1 MGHSEEEMLGRAP
14 PFDPFRRHFRRLQL
28 KSGGPAAHESYH
40 LPLLSSEPDGVR
52 RLPPRRTQLST
63 SETANRG
70 CAKKTSGRNSAS
82 L

>member
-52 RLPPRRTQLST
+52 RLSPRRTRLST
-63 SETANRG
+63 PIQIARG
-70 CAKKTSGRNSAS
+70 NFSHTYDRNSAS